1 MSDHIAIFE
10 ALPVICKSFVQKL
23 SFPKNSR
30 WLAWNE
36 CAEQYLPEFYA
47 SRMLLEWYLDS
58 ADGIKDPDVDPLAS
72 LREGAQS
79 MGGLRLAYACMSQQ
93 TFEDVSILRHCMKP
107 CLVMVHSSSW
117 KCQVATGQCCLH
129 WAYGQQLEIWISLET
144 DWIPPCLWQPE
155 IIWKISWLLHG
166 CRPHGKPCL
175 QVCEHFPSWTV
186 FFIPSSCLPPWHMDW
201 VAERWPDCGRSSH
214 WHCEA
219 GLLQFVVMWEEL
231 GTMFSRACIWF
242 EIVVHCTMSL
252 DLFPA
257 GNVRMVKG
265 RRWDVQWSCFNH
277 ENDLW
282 IFSRLKAYRG
292 YSQNSQRSA
301 KQAKQQEDEGRKC
314 PISLSRELCDS
325 GKGHEP
331 FSSSWQSDFCVKV
344 QVHFHSGLCSE
355 IHFQVIS
362 SQVAS
367 WVWENH
373 VEEDVVNTITGYT
386 GSFKCC
392 LGVADCISSGWSER
406 IGDSYSG
413 SFTKNA
419 LLTCL

>member
-1 MSDHIAIFE
+1 MERMCWAVSPWILCIKNATWVVSWFRRWDQRSR
-10 ALPVICKSFVQKL
+10 CGSFGFTQGRSSVNGWTTVGL
-23 SFPKNSR
+23 CLHVTTNLWRCVNS
-30 WLAWNE
+30 
-36 CAEQYLPEFYA
+36 P
-47 SRMLLEWYLDS
+47 
-58 ADGIKDPDVDPLAS
+58 S
-72 LREGAQS
+72 LHE
-79 MGGLRLAYACMSQQ
+79 
-93 TFEDVSILRHCMKP
+93 T

-265 RRWDVQWSCFNH
+265 RRWDVQWSCFN
-277 ENDLW
+277 
-282 IFSRLKAYRG
+282 
-292 YSQNSQRSA
+292 Q
-301 KQAKQQEDEGRKC
+301 
-314 PISLSRELCDS
+314 SL
-325 GKGHEP
+325 
-331 FSSSWQSDFCVKV
+331 
-344 QVHFHSGLCSE
+344 
-355 IHFQVIS
+355 
-362 SQVAS
+362 
-367 WVWENH
+367 
-373 VEEDVVNTITGYT
+373 
-386 GSFKCC
+386 
-392 LGVADCISSGWSER
+392 
-406 IGDSYSG
+406 
-413 SFTKNA
+413 
-419 LLTCL
+419 